1 MGLRVQNFWTYMS
14 FGLLGYDMSR
24 THSIMRIATTASPV
38 SGAAV
43 RGRMQA
49 KALANE
55 WDEAHKKVLNSV
67 YMRRA
72 RMNENSEEAKLLK
85 QFGGDIKKV
94 AVIMES
100 SRERR
105 ETAESAGSA
114 FGDVSRIVAPRT
126 WCST

>member
-72 RMNENSEEAKLLK
+72 RMNENWYERGDGSNAFACLTELSSEPDEP
-85 QFGGDIKKV
+85 
-94 AVIMES
+94 
-100 SRERR
+100 
-105 ETAESAGSA
+105 GSC
-114 FGDVSRIVAPRT
+114 P
-126 WCST
+126 